1 MDGGSEHAEM
11 ERKLVSL
18 SDGQHFMRSIP
29 VPRDDYGLGYVTRGI
44 LVGRG
49 VITMLDAYATA
60 SVFGGK
66 NDDQSCN
73 CGSIFLRANQ
83 RGPSVLVCRGRTL
96 S

>member
-1 MDGGSEHAEM
+1 MTKADKEHILRGEGRDGIFGGSEYAVM

-66 NDDQSCN
+66 NDD
-73 CGSIFLRANQ
+73 
-83 RGPSVLVCRGRTL
+83 
-96 S
+96 